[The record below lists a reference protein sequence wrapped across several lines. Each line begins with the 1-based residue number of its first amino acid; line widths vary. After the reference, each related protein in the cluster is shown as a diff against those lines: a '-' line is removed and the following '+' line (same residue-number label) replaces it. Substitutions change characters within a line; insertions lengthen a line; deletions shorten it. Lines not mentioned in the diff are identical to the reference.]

1 VYSGERRKLAVAQS
15 MAALVMQRQLTVPP
29 LHPGTAALKAVG
41 AVAGDLFQ
49 VRALGRR
56 QGVERMGAV
65 AQRFEQLAAQRSQS
79 VPRLGMGAARGDALQ
94 IQGGNQLFD
103 EGALQVGWE
112 RKGLDLQLQG
122 GKEKGE
128 GGQQLGGQTLRF
140 GQTFTGA
147 RRQVSGRGD
156 TPELRPDAV
165 ESLCDLFDR
174 LCLSALQVIRVIQD
188 AELSHQSPGFALT
201 RLRQGVRDGAPT
213 RNRTTT

>member
-1 VYSGERRKLAVAQS
+1 LIIVSATLLRRQRHQIRLPGRSRSSARRAWGQRHALEHLREQCFMGTAKEALGGGRAVGATEVIVVYSGERRKLAVAQS

-94 IQGGNQLFD
+94 IQGGSVFVPGSEVEINSRLAEAKRGRAD
-103 EGALQVGWE
+103 NH
-112 RKGLDLQLQG
+112 
-122 GKEKGE
+122 
-128 GGQQLGGQTLRF
+128 
-140 GQTFTGA
+140 
-147 RRQVSGRGD
+147 RR
-156 TPELRPDAV
+156 
-165 ESLCDLFDR
+165 
-174 LCLSALQVIRVIQD
+174 
-188 AELSHQSPGFALT
+188 
-201 RLRQGVRDGAPT
+201 
-213 RNRTTT
+213 NK